1 MYGFRT
7 WAPRPTLM
15 VLGVVMAT
23 TAAAIGHDV
32 ARGSEPAA
40 ELTEVPL
47 MAAMFV
53 AMVWHAR
60 RKLTAEQESRRF
72 GEENARL
79 LATQRRFLQDA
90 SHQLRTPITIAL
102 GHAELLAGGLTG
114 NQETH
119 DIEVVLGEL
128 NRLRRIA
135 ERLLVIA
142 AAEGPEFLQTEAVE
156 LDGFTMEILRRW
168 QPTADRRW
176 QLGRL
181 DKVTVQADRERLGLA
196 VDALL
201 ENAVRHTASGDVI
214 KLSVV
219 AVGYGLPV
227 RLIVA
232 DTGQGIPA
240 DLLRHVF
247 DRFRSGDSGSSRG
260 TGLGLALVSAVA
272 RAHGGDVLAQS
283 TPGQGSEFEL
293 LLPAPAGP
301 LELMPAP
308 GRHRGRPP
316 RRAPPMADWHASPDG
331 AACRT
336 GRGAGPGSTT
346 EKVKRGMGQLTWR
359 SAARE
364 VGQAALRHKVLSA
377 VIAVC
382 VAGSLIAIGVIG
394 SASGQPARPATM
406 AAPAF
411 SLPLLGDD
419 SGQQVTLSK
428 YRGQP
433 LIVNFFASW
442 CGPCKTETPLLA
454 RFYRG
459 EKGKIALVGLDENDT
474 VANATAF
481 TRANSVSYPVGWDP
495 HFGVGT
501 AYGVSALP
509 QTFFLNARHQIV
521 DRIFGKVTLA
531 SLHKGMALATAGG

>member
-1 MYGFRT
+1 
-7 WAPRPTLM
+7 
-15 VLGVVMAT
+15 
-23 TAAAIGHDV
+23 
-32 ARGSEPAA
+32 
-40 ELTEVPL
+40 
-47 MAAMFV
+47 
-53 AMVWHAR
+53 
-60 RKLTAEQESRRF
+60 
-72 GEENARL
+72 
-79 LATQRRFLQDA
+79 
-90 SHQLRTPITIAL
+90 
-102 GHAELLAGGLTG
+102 
-114 NQETH
+114 
-119 DIEVVLGEL
+119 
-128 NRLRRIA
+128 
-135 ERLLVIA
+135 
-142 AAEGPEFLQTEAVE
+142 
-156 LDGFTMEILRRW
+156 
-168 QPTADRRW
+168 
-176 QLGRL
+176 
-181 DKVTVQADRERLGLA
+181 
-196 VDALL
+196 
-201 ENAVRHTASGDVI
+201 
-214 KLSVV
+214 
-219 AVGYGLPV
+219 
-227 RLIVA
+227 
-232 DTGQGIPA
+232 
-240 DLLRHVF
+240 
-247 DRFRSGDSGSSRG
+247 
-260 TGLGLALVSAVA
+260 
-272 RAHGGDVLAQS
+272 
-283 TPGQGSEFEL
+283 
-293 LLPAPAGP
+293 
-301 LELMPAP
+301 
-308 GRHRGRPP
+308 
-316 RRAPPMADWHASPDG
+316 MADWHASPDG

-364 VGQAALRHKVLSA
+364 IGRAALRHKVLSA

-394 SASGQPARPATM
+394 SASGQPARPAM
-406 AAPAF
+406 VAAPAF

-419 SGQQVTLSK
+419 SGQQITLSK

-459 EKGKIALVGLDENDT
+459 EKGKMALVGLDENDT